1 MIAYDLQCV
10 NGHAFEG
17 WFEDSDA
24 YQDPEKKGID
34 CLPGLQ

>member
-17 WFEDSDA
+17 WFEDSEA
-24 YQDPEKKGID
+24 YQAQKKRN
-34 CLPGLQ
+34 